1 MTTVTVDL
9 VHPIRQDAVQS
20 WTFDATKTSIR
31 IGRSRHNDI
40 TLFSGVVSR
49 EHAML
54 EFDGRVWML
63 RSLGTNGCFLND
75 RLVRNPVISDGDIF
89 RVARTGPRLRVRI
102 HTPSPAATNRRD
114 PWRALRSATTART
127 APRSRLSQEE
137 IVTARETWMAPAD
150 MSRALNQRPH
160 PVVRRSAKA

>member
-20 WTFDATKTSIR
+20 WTFDAAKTSIR

-54 EFDGRVWML
+54 EFDGRIWTL

-75 RLVRNPVISDGDIF
+75 RLVKNPVISDGDIF

-102 HTPSPAATNRRD
+102 HATSPATDRRN
-114 PWRALRSATTART
+114 PWQALRSATAART
-127 APRSRLSQEE
+127 SSRSRLSQEE
-137 IVTARETWMAPAD
+137 IVTARETWMAPISTSHTFNRRLHT
-150 MSRALNQRPH
+150 M
-160 PVVRRSAKA
+160 VRRNAKP